1 MYQYQDMNEVDF
13 ENLAV
18 EICKEIL
25 GQATQGFAEGRDG
38 GRDGKFVGTANEY
51 PSRSKPWTGTT
62 IIQAKHTSGI
72 NQHFLNS
79 DFFSKDSEN
88 ATLSQEVIK
97 INKLIKANELDNYML
112 FANRKLTGGAE
123 PQVKAYISKN
133 TGLSIENI
141 GIFGINDLDR
151 WLSRYRH
158 IVQMVNLSPLT
169 KFPRILPD
177 ELAEIIP
184 QFATV
189 FDSNLKHRDFP
200 PTSRTSY
207 EEKNQLNNMS
217 SDSAKLLR
225 KNYFSYVYQVEDFL
239 NDPQNKRLQDMYQNA
254 VEEFQMHFIIP
265 RQRELEYFDEV
276 FNELVKLLISRDFIL
291 SSNKKLTRILVFYMY
306 YNCDIGK
313 SNDD

>member
-51 PSRSKPWTGTT
+51 PSRSKPWVGTT

-72 NQHFLNS
+72 NQHFLSS

-97 INKLIKANELDNYML
+97 INKLIKAKELDNYML

-123 PQVKAYISKN
+123 PQVKAYISES

-169 KFPRILPD
+169 KFPKILPD

-184 QFATV
+184 QFATA
-189 FDSNLKHRDFP
+189 FDSNLKHKDFP

-207 EEKNQLNNMS
+207 EDKNQLNNMR
-217 SDSAKLLR
+217 SDSAQLLR

-239 NDPQNKRLQDMYQNA
+239 NDPQNKHLQDMYQNA

-265 RQRELEYFDEV
+265 RQRELEYFDEI